1 VSSVAM
7 RERAVMDILM
17 ESIEETLVAIGWSLT
32 PDNSHHSA
40 FDSA

>member
-1 VSSVAM
+1 M

-32 PDNSHHSA
+32 PGNSLP
-40 FDSA
+40 FGV